1 MYLLPHV
8 TCICWASFPYTL
20 IKVYSTLS
28 HKDKHLVCIKA
39 LVDTMAGPLE
49 LNHTPT
55 LHNTVDTWFEV
66 KSIMSKLSAI
76 TSDSF
81 FLCSGRAR
89 PNSGSG
95 FR

>member
-1 MYLLPHV
+1 MGYESMHIMELLSV
-8 TCICWASFPYTL
+8 KFLQVDDVILYCCLQCT
-20 IKVYSTLS
+20 V
-28 HKDKHLVCIKA
+28 V
-39 LVDTMAGPLE
+39 LVDVVLKVSHGGTRV
-49 LNHTPT
+49 NYQ
-55 LHNTVDTWFEV
+55 
-66 KSIMSKLSAI
+66 LSAAI